1 MIKLENLARQKVID
15 ILAARTE
22 HTVTPDS
29 TLLDLEIESLEV
41 VEVIFEIEE
50 QLNIEMPYN
59 ANQEKDY
66 QTVED
71 VLTVVE
77 RLVAEN

>member
-1 MIKLENLARQKVID
+1 MENLARQKVLD
-15 ILAARTE
+15 ILSARTQ
-22 HTVTPDS
+22 HTVTADS
-29 TLLDLEIESLEV
+29 TLLDLEIESLEI

>member
-1 MIKLENLARQKVID
+1 LENLARQKVLD
-15 ILAARTE
+15 ILSARTE

-29 TLLDLEIESLEV
+29 TLLDLEIESLEI

>member
-1 MIKLENLARQKVID
+1 MINLENLARQKVLD
-15 ILAARTE
+15 ILSARTE

-29 TLLDLEIESLEV
+29 TLLDLEIESLEI

>member
-1 MIKLENLARQKVID
+1 MIKLENLARQKVLD
-15 ILAARTE
+15 ILSARTE

-29 TLLDLEIESLEV
+29 TLLDLEIESLEI

>member
-1 MIKLENLARQKVID
+1 MENLARQKVLD
-15 ILAARTE
+15 ILSARTE

-29 TLLDLEIESLEV
+29 TLLDLEIESLEI